1 MAATICTNAS
11 RLGSRPVGGRGSGP
25 APIGLAG
32 GVGVPALRLE
42 RQEHGDPAVG
52 EADQE
57 RPVLARAV
65 GRPVLRLGVALVHVD
80 VVNAALG
87 DEAEILVRAAVD
99 RLVLL
104 PPGGPALAEGVDA
117 RPGVGD
123 RRAQEIV
130 HQELLEIVAR
140 AVGAERHDP
149 HLVARHQRLAHGAPD
164 IVQRQCRRGTAKVGE
179 AVGELAQ
186 PGQDRMRELL
196 DLAVEQGGVAGAR
209 LDVDGD
215 AVRGTRS
222 VDLDLDMR
230 AGILVQRQLDRTA
243 DQQVIVLERH
253 DRPPAFRHGP
263 APRQLP
269 VWPGSPFAAVAWRT
283 NARDQAWRAIRP
295 SWRGSR
301 GRGARTPRRRR

>member
-1 MAATICTNAS
+1 MLHAPRRRDSPTVEHDLGVATVQQRDRLAA
-11 RLGSRPVGGRGSGP
+11 RPGAGGVDHGRHDLHQRI
-25 APIGLAG
+25 PIGGGAGADGLTG

-42 RQEHGDPAVG
+42 RQEHRDPAVG
-52 EADQE
+52 EADQQCAIL
-57 RPVLARAV
+57 PRAV
-65 GRPVLRLGVALVHVD
+65 GPSVLRLGVTLVHVD
-80 VVNAALG
+80 IVDAALG

-104 PPGGPALAEGVDA
+104 AAGRPALAEGVDP
-117 RPGVGD
+117 RPGVGE
-123 RRAQEIV
+123 RGAQQVVE
-130 HQELLEIVAR
+130 QELLKV
-140 AVGAERHDP
+140 VGWPIDAERHDP

-243 DQQVIVLERH
+243 DEHVVVLERH
-253 DRPPAFRHGP
+253 DRPPGVRRGP
-263 APRQLP
+263 APRP
-269 VWPGSPFAAVAWRT
+269 TSVWTRRPPGAVA
-283 NARDQAWRAIRP
+283 
-295 SWRGSR
+295 
-301 GRGARTPRRRR
+301 